1 MGKIKKAFV
10 LFFVAGLLSP
20 VTGGLTMLLYS
31 LGVIYVL
38 FGSIAIEAAIN
49 LPILLIKLMLF
60 PFTLV
65 FGTFKKTTIIGKG
78 FWHTGLDNIRRSSW
92 KEREREEEEDEDEDE
107 SALGYVEEGLSLAVE
122 PLTKFKL
129 RYGVVL
135 LFFIW
140 VLGYPEIFSTVMSD
154 PTQVIELDNIF
165 MIFLLGLPFILTVV
179 FSSFMGQIF
188 GNYKKFWKWGDSGI
202 GDAAESIAGTAGAA
216 TGSASVPSLNDVAQS
231 GKEAHG
237 DFKDIKGYGKKGAK
251 GIEKGAEGAAKR
263 ASSMAEGTSLEGALQ
278 GTKFESL
285 AGSVGGAS
293 GGILLAFLLI
303 VIAVIFYAGVL
314 AVVGSLVGALT
325 WGWFNFM
332 LPFFAEPIMAALG
345 LGGAYGQWFGESTA
359 NTVGPQIGGVFEE
372 EIRMLKQGFAKVGC
386 FAKGPQCI
394 RQWRMNNTVRPGS
407 DAEGESYELRIA
419 QFGMGRDR
427 IDKAYKEA
435 NYTIPVNFLIE
446 NTRHGLK
453 GINARDVSYKINVE
467 SYDEVHCTTGW
478 TDISTFPGQPDKN
491 YILPGLGVSP
501 TQNNDLDELNLG
513 NCDLLQPSMG
523 QNRVLTLSV
532 KYDYSS
538 QATLYVDAMSREYRR
553 EKGIMPSFKKSRT
566 ARTPVQSYVNVKA
579 PVTFFETEGGERL
592 AVPFNARFGFE
603 TPGYDVE
610 YKVHPNSV
618 DIRDSSRTTHVADNC
633 PGLEWEGDNEYR
645 VSNEAEERI
654 ELRQEDRWFS
664 ANVDPAPLRCTMKIE
679 DGDRPD
685 DWAGE
690 PLDNDLNLISPT
702 GQQLIMRIDGNY
714 TVKRERSMQD
724 FDVWN
729 TRCTRITCPMVVT
742 EEYNESSEYEL
753 FSECTSGNSV
763 DSRDGCTIRVPEGSS
778 DEINWREPNL
788 AEKNGERI
796 VIQPGETAHT
806 FGYLRE
812 ELNTNFPKDH
822 YDWEWNTA
830 NAGDYNTDT
839 IIMGIDET
847 ELDSAMVSEDGVAIY
862 REEYSDDLQYK
873 ALEWSVCDQAPNLDQ
888 FMEVWKEENDA
899 SQIVAIRVNRVDCVE
914 MLESWNQLHECN
926 IDWTAEVIQTATGW
940 NTFVEG
946 GGLFGD
952 TDTACDELSRWREGC
967 GENEI
972 RAIKDGEFQCYG

>member
-10 LFFVAGLLSP
+10 LLFVAGLLSP
-20 VTGGLTMLLYS
+20 VMGGVPLLLYS
-31 LGVIYVL
+31 LGVVYVI
-38 FGSIAIEAAIN
+38 FGDAAIEAAIN
-49 LPILLIKLMLF
+49 LPILVVKLMLF

-65 FGTFKKTTIIGKG
+65 FGSFKKVTAIGKF
-78 FWHTGLDNIRRSSW
+78 FWLSGTNNIHR
-92 KEREREEEEDEDEDE
+92 KHFEERLREEAREEEEDDDDDE
-107 SALGYVEEGLSLAVE
+107 SALGYLKEGLSLAVA
-122 PLTKFKL
+122 PFTKFKL
-129 RYGVVL
+129 RYGFVL

-154 PTQVIELDNIF
+154 PTQVIQLDNIF
-165 MIFLLGLPFILTVV
+165 MIFLLGLPFILTIV
-179 FSSFMGQIF
+179 FSSFMAQIF
-188 GNYKKFWKWGDSGI
+188 GDHKYFWKAGDSGI
-202 GDAAESIAGTAGAA
+202 GEAAAGIAGTAGAA
-216 TGSASVPSLNDVAQS
+216 AGGASAARGAADAA
-231 GKEAHG
+231 KEGVG
-237 DFKDIKGYGKKGAK
+237 DFKDIKGYGKKGAQ
-251 GIEKGAEGAAKR
+251 GIEKGAEKAATR
-263 ASSMAEGTSLEGALQ
+263 ASSMAEGTALEGALE
-278 GTKFESL
+278 GTMFESV
-285 AGSVGGAS
+285 AASVGGAS
-293 GGILLAFLLI
+293 GGILLSFLL
-303 VIAVIFYAGVL
+303 VIMAVIFYAGIL

-435 NYTIPVNFLIE
+435 NYTIPVNFLVE

-467 SYDEVHCTTGW
+467 SFDETHCTTGW
-478 TDISTFPGQPDKN
+478 KDISTFPGQPDRN

-501 TQNNDLDELNLG
+501 TQNNDLQELNLG
-513 NCDLLQPSMG
+513 DCELLQPSMG
-523 QNRVLTLSV
+523 QNRVLTLAV
-532 KYDYSS
+532 RYDYSS

-566 ARTPVQSYVNVKA
+566 ARTPVQSYANVQA
-579 PVTFFETEGGERL
+579 PVTFFETEGGSRV
-592 AVPFNARFGFE
+592 AVPFTARFGFE

-610 YKVHPNSV
+610 YKVHPDSV
-618 DIRDSSRTTHVADNC
+618 DIRDSARTTHVADNC
-633 PGLEWEGDNEYR
+633 PGLEHEGGDEYQ
-645 VSNEAEERI
+645 VSDEAEERI
-654 ELRQEDRWFS
+654 ELRQDDSWFN

-679 DGDRPD
+679 DGSRPD
-685 DWAGE
+685 IG
-690 PLDNDLNLISPT
+690 NDLGLISPT

-714 TVKRERSMQD
+714 TVKREQSMQE

-729 TRCTRITCPMVVT
+729 TRCSTVNCPMVVT
-742 EEYNESSEYEL
+742 AEYADESEYEL

-763 DSRDGCTIRVPEGSS
+763 DSRDGCSIRIPESQGE
-778 DEINWREPNL
+778 DINWREPNL
-788 AEKNGERI
+788 AEKNGDRI
-796 VIQPGETAHT
+796 VLEPGETAHRWE
-806 FGYLRE
+806 YLWNK
-812 ELNTNFPKDH
+812 LNTYYPTDEYSSEINLDGSDNYNFDVPLF
-822 YDWEWNTA
+822 
-830 NAGDYNTDT
+830 
-839 IIMGIDET
+839 GIDEDRLERVT
-847 ELDSAMVSEDGVAIY
+847 ASENGVAIY
-862 REEYSDDLQYK
+862 RWDDSENLQYK
-873 ALEWSVCDQAPNLDQ
+873 ALEWSVCDQAPNIDQ
-888 FMEVWKEENDA
+888 FTDIWKERNGAD
-899 SQIVAIRVNRVDCVE
+899 QIVAMRVKRVDCVE
-914 MLESWNQLHECN
+914 MLESWNQLNECN

-952 TDTACDELSRWREGC
+952 TDTACDEINRWKEGC
-967 GENEI
+967 GEGSI
-972 RAIKDGEFQCYG
+972 RAITEGEFQCYGA